1 MTCPVVIADDQPV
14 VVAGVET
21 ILKKHRYAV
30 IARVNDTDTLLQVM
44 EEADCEVLV
53 TDLCLPDG
61 RQADGVA
68 LIRRIRAIRP
78 DVGIVVM
85 THLAHVAT
93 LRLLLDLGVAAL
105 FDKRA
110 NLRDMPA
117 AVHSASVGR
126 TFLSPAIRRAFL
138 MADRASARR
147 SNSLSP
153 REVAVLRAYA
163 QGLSL
168 LDISTRMVRSIK
180 TISRQKR
187 SAMNKLGLENDAQL
201 YQYLANVRAGLV
213 DGFGEYDDEE
223 HAVDPQVDPLDTD
236 RDGAGAVTVSLAAA
250 TTPPGKT
257 TATSLKVASAPV
269 DKESTGALAG
279 GA

>member
-21 ILKKHRYAV
+21 ILKKHRYTV
-30 IARVNDTDTLLQVM
+30 VARVHDTDTLLQVM
-44 EEADCEVLV
+44 EDVDCEVLV

-68 LIRRIRAIRP
+68 LIRRIRIIRP

-85 THLAHVAT
+85 THLANVAT

-110 NLRDMPA
+110 NLRDMPS
-117 AVHSASVGR
+117 AVHSASLGR

-138 MADRASARR
+138 AADRANACRN
-147 SNSLSP
+147 NSLSP
-153 REVAVLRAYA
+153 REVAVLRAYS

-168 LDISTRMVRSIK
+168 ADIGARMLRSIK

-187 SAMNKLGLENDAQL
+187 SAMTKLGLQNDAQL
-201 YQYLANVRAGLV
+201 YQYLANMRAGLI
-213 DGFGEYDDEE
+213 DGFTEFDDEE
-223 HAVDPQVDPLDTD
+223 DAIDPEAGLPETD
-236 RDGAGAVTVSLAAA
+236 EHEGMLAAA
-250 TTPPGKT
+250 LAAPPAAGVTAAAAKT
-257 TATSLKVASAPV
+257 TSAPA
-269 DKESTGALAG
+269 DRESTGALAG
-279 GA
+279 SA